1 MIQTLTWR
9 YGVSAGIITLIY
21 FIIFYTIDK
30 CLIFNSGVYY
40 SALIITI
47 VAMWL
52 VGIRLQ
58 LSQNLD
64 FSKLLP
70 QVFLV
75 FIIADIIYFA
85 WHYVMVN
92 YVDTSLLDL
101 QKTQM
106 LQYFQQLKTQ
116 TNDIKEIQGWNEA
129 IQSLEKNGLP
139 SVSLSNILLQL
150 GRGIIGGFVLSYGI
164 SFALNRGRE
173 KSTT

>member
-1 MIQTLTWR
+1 MIQSLTWR
-9 YGVSAGIITLIY
+9 YGIGAGIVTLVY
-21 FIIFYTIDK
+21 FITFYAFNK
-30 CLIFNSGVYY
+30 HLIFDSSVYY
-40 SALIITI
+40 ASLIITV

-52 VGIRLQ
+52 AGVRLQ

-64 FSKLLP
+64 FPKLLP

-85 WHYVMVN
+85 WHFAMVN
-92 YVDTSLLDL
+92 YIDTSLLDL

-116 TNDIKEIQGWNEA
+116 TNDMTEIQGWNEA

-139 SVSLSNILLQL
+139 SVSLSAILLQL
-150 GRGIIGGFVLSYGI
+150 GRGVIGGFVLSYGI
-164 SFALNRGRE
+164 SFILNR
-173 KSTT
+173 KAQ